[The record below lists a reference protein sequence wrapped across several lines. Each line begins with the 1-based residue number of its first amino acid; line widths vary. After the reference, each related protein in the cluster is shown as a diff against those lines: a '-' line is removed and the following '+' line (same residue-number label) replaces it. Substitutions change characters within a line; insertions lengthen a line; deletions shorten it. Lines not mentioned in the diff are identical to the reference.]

1 MAMEEIFTPFHLY
14 LSPPQQCRE
23 GLKMLWTISG
33 AYRLIAKQKDNN
45 QSSCVTPL
53 GAIL

>member
-1 MAMEEIFTPFHLY
+1 MAIEEIFTPFHLY
-14 LSPPQQCRE
+14 LNPPQQYSE

-33 AYRLIAKQKDNN
+33 AHRLIAKHKDNN
-45 QSSCVTPL
+45 QSSCVAPL